1 MIKDY
6 KGYKITIEKQ
16 KPSVTKPETEEEW
29 DKHFETHGGETK
41 GTHKYKVEDKEGIII
56 NEDDIEMWDTQACL
70 DNAMADIEAE
80 IKTKLGGR
88 MANKSKSRWS
98 LDSIKIYL
106 YNDKG
111 DEIILNSGD
120 LTDYTIS
127 EIMED
132 VELYV
137 NNE

>member
-1 MIKDY
+1 MAK
-6 KGYKITIEKQ
+6 
-16 KPSVTKPETEEEW
+16 KP
-29 DKHFETHGGETK
+29 
-41 GTHKYKVEDKEGIII
+41 
-56 NEDDIEMWDTQACL
+56 
-70 DNAMADIEAE
+70 
-80 IKTKLGGR
+80 
-88 MANKSKSRWS
+88 KSRWS

-137 NNE
+137 NNSGGILE